1 MFMMYIPHDLNNA
14 LSSDIHYLIFQTM
27 RLTNQAKM
35 FWVATNELRK
45 CGVPNVV
52 TGKKLNELFLQHAA
66 NLYEIIFSLF
76 NDKYDK
82 RTLYERYTDA
92 LNDAGTLQELDRFR
106 QQLESKDKEVL
117 VLKEIRNKHSAH
129 IATDGYYAWQGIKNK
144 ATNKDISVAVGESRR
159 AEDWFFTLDL
169 DQIFGHIKN
178 NVLRESSNVQEDV
191 YKIITQYTLR
201 LIKLFAQIGREL
213 FEGFEI
219 REER

>member
-1 MFMMYIPHDLNNA
+1 MFTMYIPHDLNNA

-45 CGVPNVV
+45 CGVPNAV

-82 RTLYERYTDA
+82 RTLYERYKEALKDA
-92 LNDAGTLQELDRFR
+92 ETLQGLDKLRKE
-106 QQLESKDKEVL
+106 LESKDREIL

-129 IATDGYYAWQGIKNK
+129 VATDGYYAWQGIKNV
-144 ATNKDISVAVGESRR
+144 ATNRDIPVAVGESRK
-159 AEDWFFTLDL
+159 AGDWFFTLDL

-178 NVLRESSNVQEDV
+178 NILKESVNVQEDV
-191 YKIITQYTLR
+191 YRIITQYTLR
-201 LIKLFAQIGREL
+201 LIKLFAQIGKEL
-213 FEGFEI
+213 FEGFDI
-219 REER
+219 REE